1 MKSSPS
7 PASKLVFIDRDGVI
21 NVDLGGYVTRPEEFR
36 FERGAV
42 AALKKFSGKG
52 YKIIVISNQAGVG
65 DGVFMETQL
74 EAVQQHMVEALKK
87 ENVPIAG
94 TYYCLHGKQAGCACR
109 KPKTGLFEQAAADF
123 YFNPRETFFIGDKAG
138 DIEAGKRFGLKTV
151 LVRTGYGREDEKK
164 LTGALA
170 PDAAV
175 DSLEAAADLE
185 FFQ

>member
-94 TYYCLHGKQAGCACR
+94 TYYCLHGKQAGCKCR
-109 KPKTGLFEQAAADF
+109 KPEIGLFKKAVRHIHFD
-123 YFNPRETFFIGDKAG
+123 RRTTFFIGDKAT
-138 DIEAGKRFGLKTV
+138 DVEAGRRFGIRTIM
-151 LVRTGYGREDEKK
+151 VRTGHGQIDEKK
-164 LTGALA
+164 LTKKLKPYAIVNRLSGAVKLLR
-170 PDAAV
+170 
-175 DSLEAAADLE
+175 S
-185 FFQ
+185 